1 MSEQLTTPAVA
12 IAESPLPGRERNRG
26 SRVRKDGV
34 EIPRGAR
41 WWAEIGWRHLV
52 GVVGGLFA
60 VFPVLY
66 ILSASVNP
74 LGTVSSTTLIPQQF
88 GFGNFEVLLSG
99 SKGPFG
105 QWYLNTLVL
114 CLVVSALQVLLSAL
128 AAYAF
133 SRFRFYGRRGGLLAL
148 LLIQIF
154 PQFLAVVALFL
165 LIAQIGDLVP
175 AIGLNTLPGYGLVLM
190 GGALGQVWLIKG
202 FFDSIPTELD
212 EAARMDGAGHF
223 RTFVSIILP
232 LVTPVLAVTGLL
244 VFVSVIG
251 EFILASI
258 FLTDNSVKT
267 LAVGMFGII
276 AGDRSN
282 NLGVFAAGSVMIA
295 LPVLALFLY
304 LQRFIIG
311 GLTAGSVK

>member
-1 MSEQLTTPAVA
+1 MTNLLTEAPAEA
-12 IAESPLPGRERNRG
+12 ARQARRPAM
-26 SRVRKDGV
+26 RVRKDGL
-34 EIPRGAR
+34 EMPQGKR
-41 WWAEIGWRHLV
+41 WWREVGWRHVVGLV
-52 GVVGGLFA
+52 GVVFA
-60 VFPVLY
+60 GFPVLY
-66 ILSASVNP
+66 IISAAFNP
-74 LGTVSSTTLIPQQF
+74 LGSVATTEIIPTTF
-88 GFGNFEVLLSG
+88 SLVNFETLLGG

-105 QWYLNTLVL
+105 IWYLNTIVL
-114 CLVVSALQVLLSAL
+114 CTVVSVAQVLLSTL

-148 LLIQIF
+148 LLVQMF

-165 LIAQIGDLVP
+165 MIAKFGEVVP
-175 AIGLNTLPGYGLVLM
+175 AIGLNTLAGYALVLM

-202 FFDSIPTELD
+202 FFDSIPHELD
-212 EAARMDGAGHF
+212 EAARIDGAGHF
-223 RTFVSIILP
+223 RTFTSIILP
-232 LVTPVLAVTGLL
+232 LIRPVLAVTGLL

-251 EFILASI
+251 EYILASI

-282 NLGVFAAGSVMIA
+282 NRGVFAAGSVMIA
-295 LPVLALFLY
+295 LPVLLLFLY
-304 LQRFIIG
+304 LQKFIVG

>member
-1 MSEQLTTPAVA
+1 MTNLLTEAPAEA
-12 IAESPLPGRERNRG
+12 ARQARRPAM
-26 SRVRKDGV
+26 RVRKDGL
-34 EIPRGAR
+34 EMPQGKR
-41 WWAEIGWRHLV
+41 WWREVGWRHVVGLV
-52 GVVGGLFA
+52 GVVFA
-60 VFPVLY
+60 GFPVLY
-66 ILSASVNP
+66 IISAAFNP
-74 LGTVSSTTLIPQQF
+74 LGSVATTEIIPTTF
-88 GFGNFEVLLSG
+88 SLVNFETLLGG

-105 QWYLNTLVL
+105 IWYLNTIVL
-114 CLVVSALQVLLSAL
+114 CTVVSVAQVLLSTL

-148 LLIQIF
+148 LLVQMF

-165 LIAQIGDLVP
+165 MIAKFGEVVP
-175 AIGLNTLPGYGLVLM
+175 AIGLNTLAGYALVLM

-202 FFDSIPTELD
+202 FFDSIPHELD
-212 EAARMDGAGHF
+212 EAARIDGAGHF
-223 RTFVSIILP
+223 RTFTSIILP
-232 LVTPVLAVTGLL
+232 LIRPVLAVTGLL

-251 EFILASI
+251 EYILASI

-295 LPVLALFLY
+295 LPVLLLFLY
-304 LQRFIIG
+304 LQKFIVG

>member
-1 MSEQLTTPAVA
+1 MTNLLTEAPAEA
-12 IAESPLPGRERNRG
+12 ARPARRPAM
-26 SRVRKDGV
+26 RVRKDGL
-34 EIPRGAR
+34 EMPQGKR
-41 WWAEIGWRHLV
+41 WWREVGWRHVVGLV
-52 GVVGGLFA
+52 GVVFA
-60 VFPVLY
+60 GFPVLY
-66 ILSASVNP
+66 IISAAFNP
-74 LGTVSSTTLIPQQF
+74 LGSVATTEIIPTTF
-88 GFGNFEVLLSG
+88 SLVNFETLLGG

-105 QWYLNTLVL
+105 IWYLNTIVL
-114 CLVVSALQVLLSAL
+114 CTVVSVAQVLLSTL

-148 LLIQIF
+148 LLVQMF

-165 LIAQIGDLVP
+165 MIAKFGEVVP
-175 AIGLNTLPGYGLVLM
+175 AIGLNTLAGYALVLM

-202 FFDSIPTELD
+202 FFDSIPHELD
-212 EAARMDGAGHF
+212 EAARIDGAGHF
-223 RTFVSIILP
+223 RTFTSIILP
-232 LVTPVLAVTGLL
+232 LIRPVLAVTGLL

-251 EFILASI
+251 EYILASI

-295 LPVLALFLY
+295 LPVLLLFLY
-304 LQRFIIG
+304 LQKFIVG

>member
-1 MSEQLTTPAVA
+1 MTNLLTDTPAGTPTPVRRA
-12 IAESPLPGRERNRG
+12 AM
-26 SRVRKDGV
+26 RVRKDGL
-34 EIPRGAR
+34 EMPRGRR
-41 WWAEIGWRHLV
+41 WWREVGWRHAAGLI
-52 GVVGGLFA
+52 GVAFA
-60 VFPVLY
+60 GFPVLY
-66 ILSASVNP
+66 IISAAFNP
-74 LGTVSSTTLIPQQF
+74 LGSVATTEIIPSTFSLV
-88 GFGNFEVLLSG
+88 NFETLLGG

-105 QWYLNTLVL
+105 TWYLNTLVL
-114 CLVVSALQVLLSAL
+114 CTVVSVAQVLLSTL

-148 LLIQIF
+148 LLVQMF
-154 PQFLAVVALFL
+154 PQFLAIVALFL
-165 LIAQIGDLVP
+165 MIANFGKVVP
-175 AIGLNTLPGYGLVLM
+175 AIGLNTLAGYGLVLM

-202 FFDSIPTELD
+202 FFDSIPHELD
-212 EAARMDGAGHF
+212 EAARIDGAGHF
-223 RTFVSIILP
+223 RTFTSVILP
-232 LVTPVLAVTGLL
+232 LIRPVLAVTGLL

-251 EFILASI
+251 EYILASI

-295 LPVLALFLY
+295 LPVLILFLY
-304 LQRFIIG
+304 LQKFIVG

>member
-1 MSEQLTTPAVA
+1 MPQ
-12 IAESPLPGRERNRG
+12 G
-26 SRVRKDGV
+26 K
-34 EIPRGAR
+34 R
-41 WWAEIGWRHLV
+41 WWREVGWRHVVGLV
-52 GVVGGLFA
+52 GVVFA
-60 VFPVLY
+60 GFPVLY
-66 ILSASVNP
+66 IISAAFNP
-74 LGTVSSTTLIPQQF
+74 LGSVATTEIIPTTF
-88 GFGNFEVLLSG
+88 SLVNFETLLGG

-105 QWYLNTLVL
+105 IWYLNTIVL
-114 CLVVSALQVLLSAL
+114 CTVVSVAQVLLSTL

-148 LLIQIF
+148 LLVQMF

-165 LIAQIGDLVP
+165 MIAKFGEVVP
-175 AIGLNTLPGYGLVLM
+175 AIGLNTLAGYALVLM

-202 FFDSIPTELD
+202 FFDSIPHELD
-212 EAARMDGAGHF
+212 EAARIDGAGHF
-223 RTFVSIILP
+223 RTFTSIILP
-232 LVTPVLAVTGLL
+232 LIRPVLAVTGLL

-251 EFILASI
+251 EYILASI

-295 LPVLALFLY
+295 LPVLLLFLY
-304 LQRFIIG
+304 LQKFIVG

>member
-1 MSEQLTTPAVA
+1 MTSLLTDAPEQTPAPA
-12 IAESPLPGRERNRG
+12 RRPAL
-26 SRVRKDGV
+26 RVRKDGL
-34 EIPRGAR
+34 ELPRGRR
-41 WWAEIGWRHLV
+41 WWQEVGWRHAV
-52 GVVGGLFA
+52 GLAGVAFA
-60 VFPVLY
+60 GFPVLY
-66 ILSASVNP
+66 IVSAAFNP
-74 LGTVSSTTLIPQQF
+74 LGSVATTELIPNTF
-88 GFGNFEVLLSG
+88 SLVNFETLLG
-99 SKGPFG
+99 GTKGPFG
-105 QWYLNTLVL
+105 LWYLNTLVL
-114 CLVVSALQVLLSAL
+114 CTVVSVAQVLLSTL

-148 LLIQIF
+148 LLVQMF

-165 LIAQIGDLVP
+165 MIANFGRIIPG
-175 AIGLNTLPGYGLVLM
+175 IGLNTLAGYALVLM

-202 FFDSIPTELD
+202 FFDSIPHELD
-212 EAARMDGAGHF
+212 EAARIDGAGHF
-223 RTFVSIILP
+223 RTFTSVILP
-232 LVTPVLAVTGLL
+232 LIRPVLAVTGLL

-251 EFILASI
+251 EYILASI

-295 LPVLALFLY
+295 LPVLLLFLY
-304 LQRFIIG
+304 LQKFIVG

>member
-1 MSEQLTTPAVA
+1 MTQELTTPVVA
-12 IAESPLPGRERNRG
+12 IAESPLPGRGQRRG
-26 SRVRKDGV
+26 TRVRRDGIEV
-34 EIPRGAR
+34 PRGAR
-41 WWAEIGWRHLV
+41 WWAEIGWRHIV
-52 GVVGGLFA
+52 GIVGGLFA

-74 LGTVSSTTLIPQQF
+74 LGTVSSTSIIPQQF
-88 GFGNFEVLLSG
+88 GLGNFETLLSG

-202 FFDSIPTELD
+202 FFDSIPNELD

>member
-1 MSEQLTTPAVA
+1 MTNLLTEAPAEA
-12 IAESPLPGRERNRG
+12 ARQARRPAM
-26 SRVRKDGV
+26 RVRKDGLEMPQGKRSWREV
-34 EIPRGAR
+34 
-41 WWAEIGWRHLV
+41 GWRHVVGLV
-52 GVVGGLFA
+52 GVVFA
-60 VFPVLY
+60 GFPVLY
-66 ILSASVNP
+66 IISAAFNP
-74 LGTVSSTTLIPQQF
+74 LGSVATTEIIPTTF
-88 GFGNFEVLLSG
+88 SLVNFETLLGG

-105 QWYLNTLVL
+105 IWYLNTIVL
-114 CLVVSALQVLLSAL
+114 CTVVSVAQVLLSTL

-148 LLIQIF
+148 LLVQMF

-165 LIAQIGDLVP
+165 MIAKFGEVVP
-175 AIGLNTLPGYGLVLM
+175 AIGLNTLAGYALVLM

-202 FFDSIPTELD
+202 FFDSIPHELD
-212 EAARMDGAGHF
+212 EAARIDGAGHF
-223 RTFVSIILP
+223 RTFTSIILP
-232 LVTPVLAVTGLL
+232 LIRPVLAVTGLL

-251 EFILASI
+251 EYILASI

-295 LPVLALFLY
+295 LPVLLLFLY
-304 LQRFIIG
+304 LQKFIVG

>member
-1 MSEQLTTPAVA
+1 MTNLLTEAPAEA
-12 IAESPLPGRERNRG
+12 ARPARRPAM
-26 SRVRKDGV
+26 RVRKDGL
-34 EIPRGAR
+34 EMPQGKR
-41 WWAEIGWRHLV
+41 WWREVGWRHVVGLA
-52 GVVGGLFA
+52 GVVFA
-60 VFPVLY
+60 GFPVLY
-66 ILSASVNP
+66 IISAAFNP
-74 LGTVSSTTLIPQQF
+74 LGSVATTEIIPTTF
-88 GFGNFEVLLSG
+88 SLVNFETLLGG

-105 QWYLNTLVL
+105 IWYLNTIVL
-114 CLVVSALQVLLSAL
+114 CTVVSVAQVLLSTL

-148 LLIQIF
+148 LLVQMF

-165 LIAQIGDLVP
+165 MIAKFGEVVP
-175 AIGLNTLPGYGLVLM
+175 AIGLNTLAGYALVLM

-202 FFDSIPTELD
+202 FFDSIPHELD
-212 EAARMDGAGHF
+212 EAARIDGAGHF
-223 RTFVSIILP
+223 RTFTSIILP
-232 LVTPVLAVTGLL
+232 LIRPVLAVTGLL

-251 EFILASI
+251 EYILASL

-295 LPVLALFLY
+295 LPVLLLFLY
-304 LQRFIIG
+304 LQKFIVG

>member
-1 MSEQLTTPAVA
+1 MTNLLTEAPAEA
-12 IAESPLPGRERNRG
+12 ARPARRPAM
-26 SRVRKDGV
+26 RVRKDGL
-34 EIPRGAR
+34 EMPQGKR
-41 WWAEIGWRHLV
+41 WWREVGWRHVVGLA
-52 GVVGGLFA
+52 GVVFA
-60 VFPVLY
+60 GFPVLY
-66 ILSASVNP
+66 IISAAFNP
-74 LGTVSSTTLIPQQF
+74 LGSVATTEIIPTTF
-88 GFGNFEVLLSG
+88 SLVNFETLLGG

-105 QWYLNTLVL
+105 IWYLNTIVL
-114 CLVVSALQVLLSAL
+114 CTVVSVAQVLLSTL

-148 LLIQIF
+148 LLVQMF

-165 LIAQIGDLVP
+165 MIAKFGEVVP
-175 AIGLNTLPGYGLVLM
+175 AIGLNTLAGYALVLM

-202 FFDSIPTELD
+202 FFDSIPHELD
-212 EAARMDGAGHF
+212 EAARIDGAGHF
-223 RTFVSIILP
+223 RTFTSIILP
-232 LVTPVLAVTGLL
+232 LIRPVLAVTGLL

-251 EFILASI
+251 EYILASI

-295 LPVLALFLY
+295 LPVLLLFLY
-304 LQRFIIG
+304 LQKFIVG

>member
-1 MSEQLTTPAVA
+1 MTNLLTEAPAEA
-12 IAESPLPGRERNRG
+12 ARQARRPAM
-26 SRVRKDGV
+26 RVRKDGL
-34 EIPRGAR
+34 EMPRGKR
-41 WWAEIGWRHLV
+41 WWREVGWRHVVGLV
-52 GVVGGLFA
+52 GVVFA
-60 VFPVLY
+60 GFPVLY
-66 ILSASVNP
+66 IISAAFNP
-74 LGTVSSTTLIPQQF
+74 LGSVATTEIIPTTF
-88 GFGNFEVLLSG
+88 SLVNFETLLGG

-105 QWYLNTLVL
+105 IWYLNTIVL
-114 CLVVSALQVLLSAL
+114 CTVVSVAQVLLSTL

-148 LLIQIF
+148 LLVQMF

-165 LIAQIGDLVP
+165 MIAKFGEVVP
-175 AIGLNTLPGYGLVLM
+175 AIGLNTLAGYALVLM

-202 FFDSIPTELD
+202 FFDSIPHELD
-212 EAARMDGAGHF
+212 EAARIDGAGHF
-223 RTFVSIILP
+223 RTFTSIILP
-232 LVTPVLAVTGLL
+232 LIRPVLAVTGLL

-251 EFILASI
+251 EYILASI

-295 LPVLALFLY
+295 LPVLLLFLY
-304 LQRFIIG
+304 LQKFIVG

>member
-1 MSEQLTTPAVA
+1 MTSLLTDAPEQTPAPA
-12 IAESPLPGRERNRG
+12 RRPAL
-26 SRVRKDGV
+26 RVRKDGL
-34 EIPRGAR
+34 EMPRGRR
-41 WWAEIGWRHLV
+41 WWQEVGWRHAV
-52 GVVGGLFA
+52 GLAGVAFA
-60 VFPVLY
+60 GFPVLY
-66 ILSASVNP
+66 IISAAFNP
-74 LGTVSSTTLIPQQF
+74 LGSVATTEIIPNTF
-88 GFGNFEVLLSG
+88 SLVNFETLLGG

-105 QWYLNTLVL
+105 LWYLNTLVL
-114 CLVVSALQVLLSAL
+114 CAVVSVAQVLLSTL

-148 LLIQIF
+148 LLVQMF

-165 LIAQIGDLVP
+165 MIADFGRIIPG
-175 AIGLNTLPGYGLVLM
+175 IGLNTLAGYALVLM

-202 FFDSIPTELD
+202 FFDSIPHELD
-212 EAARMDGAGHF
+212 EAARIDGAGHF
-223 RTFVSIILP
+223 RTFTSVILP
-232 LVTPVLAVTGLL
+232 LIRPVLAVTGLL

-251 EFILASI
+251 EYILASI

-295 LPVLALFLY
+295 LPVLLLFLY
-304 LQRFIIG
+304 LQKFIVG

>member
-1 MSEQLTTPAVA
+1 MTNLLTETPVEDVRPARRA
-12 IAESPLPGRERNRG
+12 P
-26 SRVRKDGV
+26 SRIRRDGL
-34 EIPRGAR
+34 EMPRGGR
-41 WWAEIGWRHLV
+41 WWREVGWRHAV
-52 GVVGGLFA
+52 GLAGVAFA
-60 VFPVLY
+60 GFPVLY
-66 ILSASVNP
+66 IISAAFNP
-74 LGTVSSTTLIPQQF
+74 LGSVATTELIPSTF
-88 GFGNFEVLLSG
+88 SLVNFETLLGG

-105 QWYLNTLVL
+105 TWYLNTMIL
-114 CLVVSALQVLLSAL
+114 CAAVSLAQVFLSTL

-148 LLIQIF
+148 LLVQMF

-165 LIAQIGDLVP
+165 MIAKFGEVVP
-175 AIGLNTLPGYGLVLM
+175 AIGLNTLAGYGLVLM

-202 FFDSIPTELD
+202 FFDSIPHELD
-212 EAARMDGAGHF
+212 EAARIDGAGHF
-223 RTFVSIILP
+223 RTFTSVILP
-232 LVTPVLAVTGLL
+232 LIRPVLAVTGLL

-251 EFILASI
+251 EYILASI

-282 NLGVFAAGSVMIA
+282 NLGVFAAGSVLIA
-295 LPVLALFLY
+295 LPVLLLFLY
-304 LQRFIIG
+304 LQKFIVG

>member
-1 MSEQLTTPAVA
+1 MTSLLTDAPEQTPAPA
-12 IAESPLPGRERNRG
+12 RRPAL
-26 SRVRKDGV
+26 RVRKDGL
-34 EIPRGAR
+34 EMPRGRR
-41 WWAEIGWRHLV
+41 WWQEVGWQHAV
-52 GVVGGLFA
+52 GLAGVAFA
-60 VFPVLY
+60 GFPVLY
-66 ILSASVNP
+66 IISAAFNP
-74 LGTVSSTTLIPQQF
+74 LGSVATTEIIPNTF
-88 GFGNFEVLLSG
+88 SLVNFETLLGG

-105 QWYLNTLVL
+105 LWYLNTLVL
-114 CLVVSALQVLLSAL
+114 CTVVSVAQVLLSTL

-148 LLIQIF
+148 LLVQMF

-165 LIAQIGDLVP
+165 MIADFGRIIPG
-175 AIGLNTLPGYGLVLM
+175 IGLNTLAGYALVLM

-202 FFDSIPTELD
+202 FFDSIPHELD
-212 EAARMDGAGHF
+212 EAARIDGAGHF
-223 RTFVSIILP
+223 RTFTSVILP
-232 LVTPVLAVTGLL
+232 LIRPVLAVTGLL

-251 EFILASI
+251 EYILASI

-295 LPVLALFLY
+295 LPVLLLFLY
-304 LQRFIIG
+304 LQKFIVG

>member
-1 MSEQLTTPAVA
+1 MTSLLTDAPEQTPAPA
-12 IAESPLPGRERNRG
+12 RRPAL
-26 SRVRKDGV
+26 RVRKDGL
-34 EIPRGAR
+34 EMPRGRR
-41 WWAEIGWRHLV
+41 WWQEVGWRHAV
-52 GVVGGLFA
+52 GLAGVAFA
-60 VFPVLY
+60 GFPVLY
-66 ILSASVNP
+66 IISAAFNP
-74 LGTVSSTTLIPQQF
+74 LGSVATTEIIPNTF
-88 GFGNFEVLLSG
+88 SLVNFETLLGG

-105 QWYLNTLVL
+105 LWYLNTLVL
-114 CLVVSALQVLLSAL
+114 CTVVSVAQVLLSTL

-148 LLIQIF
+148 LLVQMF

-165 LIAQIGDLVP
+165 MIADFGRIIPG
-175 AIGLNTLPGYGLVLM
+175 IGLNTLAGYALVLM

-202 FFDSIPTELD
+202 FFDSIPHELD
-212 EAARMDGAGHF
+212 EAARIDGAGHF
-223 RTFVSIILP
+223 RTFTSVILP
-232 LVTPVLAVTGLL
+232 LIRPVLAVTGLL

-251 EFILASI
+251 EYILASI

-295 LPVLALFLY
+295 LPVLLLFLY
-304 LQRFIIG
+304 LQKFIVG

>member
-1 MSEQLTTPAVA
+1 MTSLLTDAPEQTPAPA
-12 IAESPLPGRERNRG
+12 RRPAL
-26 SRVRKDGV
+26 RVRKDGL
-34 EIPRGAR
+34 EMPRGRR
-41 WWAEIGWRHLV
+41 WWQEVGWRHAV
-52 GVVGGLFA
+52 GLAGVAFA
-60 VFPVLY
+60 GFPVLY
-66 ILSASVNP
+66 IISAAFNP
-74 LGTVSSTTLIPQQF
+74 LGSVATTEIIPNTF
-88 GFGNFEVLLSG
+88 SLVNFETLLGG

-105 QWYLNTLVL
+105 LWYLNTLVL
-114 CLVVSALQVLLSAL
+114 CTVVSVAQVLLSTL

-148 LLIQIF
+148 LLVQMF

-165 LIAQIGDLVP
+165 MIADFGRIIPG
-175 AIGLNTLPGYGLVLM
+175 IGLNTLAGYALVLM

-202 FFDSIPTELD
+202 FFDSIPHELD
-212 EAARMDGAGHF
+212 EAARIDGAGHF
-223 RTFVSIILP
+223 RTFTSVILP
-232 LVTPVLAVTGLL
+232 LIRPVLAVTGLL

-251 EFILASI
+251 EYILASI

-267 LAVGMFGII
+267 LAVGLFGII

-295 LPVLALFLY
+295 LPVLLLFLY
-304 LQRFIIG
+304 LQKFIVG

>member
-1 MSEQLTTPAVA
+1 MTNLLTETPVEDVRPARRA
-12 IAESPLPGRERNRG
+12 P
-26 SRVRKDGV
+26 SRIRRDGL
-34 EIPRGAR
+34 EMPRGGR
-41 WWAEIGWRHLV
+41 WWREVGWRHAV
-52 GVVGGLFA
+52 GMAGVAFA
-60 VFPVLY
+60 GFPVLY
-66 ILSASVNP
+66 IISAAFNP
-74 LGTVSSTTLIPQQF
+74 LGSVATTELIPSTF
-88 GFGNFEVLLSG
+88 SLVNFETLLGG

-105 QWYLNTLVL
+105 AWYLNTLIL
-114 CLVVSALQVLLSAL
+114 CAAVSLAQVFLSTL

-148 LLIQIF
+148 LLVQMF

-165 LIAQIGDLVP
+165 MIAKFGEVVP
-175 AIGLNTLPGYGLVLM
+175 AIGLNTLAGYGLVLM

-202 FFDSIPTELD
+202 FFDSIPHELD
-212 EAARMDGAGHF
+212 EAARIDGAGHF
-223 RTFVSIILP
+223 RTFTSVILP
-232 LVTPVLAVTGLL
+232 LIRPVLAVTGLL

-251 EFILASI
+251 EYILASI

-282 NLGVFAAGSVMIA
+282 NLGVFAAGSVLIA
-295 LPVLALFLY
+295 LPVLLLFLY
-304 LQRFIIG
+304 LQKFIVG

>member
-1 MSEQLTTPAVA
+1 MTNLLTEAPAEA
-12 IAESPLPGRERNRG
+12 ARQARRPAM
-26 SRVRKDGV
+26 RVRKDGL
-34 EIPRGAR
+34 EMPQGKR
-41 WWAEIGWRHLV
+41 WWREVGWRHVVGLV
-52 GVVGGLFA
+52 GVVFTG
-60 VFPVLY
+60 FPVLY
-66 ILSASVNP
+66 IISAAFNP
-74 LGTVSSTTLIPQQF
+74 LGSVATTEIIPTTF
-88 GFGNFEVLLSG
+88 SLVNFETLLGG

-105 QWYLNTLVL
+105 IWYLNTIVL
-114 CLVVSALQVLLSAL
+114 CTVVSVAQVLLSTL

-148 LLIQIF
+148 LLVQMF

-165 LIAQIGDLVP
+165 MIAKFGEVVP
-175 AIGLNTLPGYGLVLM
+175 AIGLNTLAGYALVLM

-202 FFDSIPTELD
+202 FFDSIPHELD
-212 EAARMDGAGHF
+212 EAARIDGAGHF
-223 RTFVSIILP
+223 RTFTSIILP
-232 LVTPVLAVTGLL
+232 LIRPVLAVTGLL

-251 EFILASI
+251 EYILASI

-295 LPVLALFLY
+295 LPVLLLFLY
-304 LQRFIIG
+304 LQKFIVG